1 MIVARR
7 HLASFF
13 VALALSV
20 PVLLVPPAHA
30 GKSDRLSPGFA
41 VTGSAIAMILDSPER
56 LELPLE
62 RVRPAL
68 KTHYVTNDGPIY
80 WVGTGRM
87 TSFIQR
93 LRNAAD
99 DGLNP
104 DDYPVSTLIKL
115 RDGIKDSD
123 PLTAARAELYYS
135 AFFIAYASDLKVGRV
150 IPQKVDPRLFRTK
163 KTVDPLQ
170 ILTGLSKQREPA
182 KYLAAFEPR
191 NPQYQALKKLLRVY
205 MQKEEQGGWG
215 AVDAGPNLKPGM
227 RDKRIPQIRRLL
239 AGTGDY
245 EWKGSGDLYDE
256 NLALA
261 VTRFQKRH
269 GLEAKG
275 LIGKQTV
282 FAMNV
287 PAGERARQIMLNM
300 ERWRWLPD
308 NLGDYHILVNIAAFE
323 LQRIQSNTI
332 IDRMNTVV
340 GAVATQTPEFSDELE
355 YVEFNP
361 YWTVP
366 YSIATKEMLPRLKR
380 DPYAYADDFEVFQ
393 SGKLT
398 SWGAIDWSSYGPG
411 KFPFT
416 FRQKPGPK
424 NALGKVKFMMPN
436 KHNIYLHDTPSK
448 DKFLQTARAF
458 SHGCIRLSQPVEMAY
473 ALSPDTGWSKAKM
486 DQAWK
491 NGKMV
496 RAKINDH
503 IPVHLIYGTAFRGDA
518 GQIEFRPDVYGRDR
532 KLYNALFGK
541 QTS

>member
-7 HLASFF
+7 HLAGFF
-13 VALALSV
+13 VALALAS
-20 PVLLVPPAHA
+20 PLVSAPPAFA

-41 VTGSAIAMILDSPER
+41 VTTSAIAEILDSPGR

-62 RVRPAL
+62 RVRAVL
-68 KTHYVTNDGPIY
+68 KTHYVTNGAPLY

-87 TSFIQR
+87 TNFIQR
-93 LRNAAD
+93 LGNAAD

-104 DDYPVSTLIKL
+104 EDYPVSTLIKL
-115 RDGIKDSD
+115 RDSIKDSD

-150 IPQKVDPRLFRTK
+150 IPQKVDRRLFRTK
-163 KTVDPLQ
+163 KTVDPLRV
-170 ILTGLSKQREPA
+170 LTDLSKQREPA

-205 MQKEEQGGWG
+205 RQKEEEGGWG
-215 AVDAGPNLKPGM
+215 TVDTGPNLKPGM
-227 RDKRIPQIRRLL
+227 RDKRIPQVRRLL

-245 EWKGSGDLYDE
+245 EWQGAGDLYDE
-256 NLALA
+256 NLAIA
-261 VTRFQKRH
+261 VARFQKRH

-275 LIGKQTV
+275 VIGKQTI

-300 ERWRWLPD
+300 ERWRWLPED
-308 NLGDYHILVNIAAFE
+308 LGEYHIMVNIAAFE

-332 IDRMNTVV
+332 VDRMNTVV

-366 YSIATKEMLPRLKR
+366 YGIATKEMLPRLKKN
-380 DPYAYADDFEVFQ
+380 PYAYADDFEVFQ
-393 SGKLT
+393 NGKLT
-398 SWGAIDWSSYGPG
+398 SWGSIDWSAYGPG

-458 SHGCIRLSQPVEMAY
+458 SHGCIRLSQPVAMAY
-473 ALSPDTGWSKAKM
+473 SLSLDTGWSKSKM